1 MVANERPRSKPGQGH
16 SHRQN
21 CSYFPAHASSQSVR
35 PILPRPLS
43 KTKPSG
49 WGHSLAPARAA
60 VPAPVAAAS
69 RSHSHPAQY
78 FGDLLVVRCQAFD
91 LLLQILGQRF
101 GPLTA
106 RTDLAESKARGTG
119 TIGRAMIE
127 HLRGR
132 ERALEPLGWT
142 GREAEWIAV
151 VCLHSGVF
159 IRAQFCHY
167 FDAPRITASR
177 FVKALVQRRSAVES
191 EWPLV
196 NGGGRTCRISG
207 KAIYRVLG
215 VENIRHRRK
224 ANRNGVMRRL
234 LSLDFVLEHPGMNW
248 LPTEAEKV
256 EFLEEIGVPSRLIPR
271 RIYYGA
277 VGAQKRYFALKL
289 PVAGGDKTVTFAYVD
304 PGRDTTGEL
313 NTWGGAHGRLWDA
326 IRAKGRRV
334 EVIAIGAELDTVLR
348 SDRVLQLWA
357 AAEPGKVDEGLT
369 VKQEI
374 RAISD
379 AIDNRDMEFL
389 AQYGGMGE
397 AGKRYMALQ
406 QLPEANLAE
415 GVSIDGY
422 STYRATR
429 FSDLT

>member
-1 MVANERPRSKPGQGH
+1 
-16 SHRQN
+16 
-21 CSYFPAHASSQSVR
+21 
-35 PILPRPLS
+35 
-43 KTKPSG
+43 
-49 WGHSLAPARAA
+49 
-60 VPAPVAAAS
+60 
-69 RSHSHPAQY
+69 
-78 FGDLLVVRCQAFD
+78 
-91 LLLQILGQRF
+91 
-101 GPLTA
+101 
-106 RTDLAESKARGTG
+106 
-119 TIGRAMIE
+119 MIE
-127 HLRGR
+127 HLKGR
-132 ERALEPLGWT
+132 EQALAALGWT
-142 GREAEWIAV
+142 GREAEWIAL

-159 IRAQFCHY
+159 TRAQFCHY
-167 FDAPRITASR
+167 FNTQRMTALR
-177 FVKALVQRRSAVES
+177 FVKALVDRRMGVES
-191 EWPLV
+191 DYLTF
-196 NGGGRTCRISG
+196 NGGGKTCRISSKG
-207 KAIYRVLG
+207 IYRALG

-224 ANRNGVMRRL
+224 ANRSVVMRRL
-234 LSLDFVLEHPGMNW
+234 LSLDFVLEHPGLNW
-248 LPTEAEKV
+248 LPTEGAKV
-256 EFLEEIGVPSRLIPR
+256 EFLEEIGLPSRLIPR

-304 PGRDTTGEL
+304 PGHATAVEL
-313 NTWGGAHGRLWDA
+313 HSWGAAHGQLWDA

-397 AGKRYMALQ
+397 AGKRYMALR

-429 FSDLT
+429 FSEPV